1 MADLME
7 FNSFVSKFVNLWQN
21 GLEANL
27 HVNSEA
33 GEAFINL
40 QVGLGQ
46 VLPFQHRQPGPS
58 RLRCRQRRAESRS
71 RAAEEAAV
79 ANNDVAVE
87 ITDTN
92 ANVGAGEATKVAAEV
107 NIAAEKAVTKTT
119 VEVPTQTLNVAAKV
133 IVEAEN
139 ISDSLKD

>member
-1 MADLME
+1 MAGLME

-87 ITDTN
+87 ITD

>member
-92 ANVGAGEATKVAAEV
+92 VGAGEATKVAAEV